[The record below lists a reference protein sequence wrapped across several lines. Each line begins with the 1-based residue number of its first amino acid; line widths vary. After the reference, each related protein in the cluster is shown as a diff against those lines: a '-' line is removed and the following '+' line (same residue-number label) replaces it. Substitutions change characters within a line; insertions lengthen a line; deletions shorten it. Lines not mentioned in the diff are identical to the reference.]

1 MTEKIWDFI
10 ERKKFIIFFMII
22 TLISIYARIVVIDFV
37 SGDYYSCLE
46 PWFYELKENGGLM
59 ALKLDIG
66 NYNLPYLTILALLTY
81 LPVEPI
87 ISIKMVSIICDYIC
101 ALAAMKIVYIV
112 LKENKSKDFFALLV
126 YGIILFLP
134 TVLLN
139 SACWGQADSI
149 YVAFMLLSIV
159 ALLEEKYLKSFI
171 YLGISF
177 AFKLQFIFI
186 LPLFVLIYISK
197 RKFPLYYFLIIPAV
211 NILMCL
217 PAIAFGKPIASCID
231 VYINQ
236 TSQYSSYLS
245 MNFPGV
251 YNLIFPTDIHNY
263 VIAPNKYISK
273 MGVMCTIF
281 VFAIMAFMVLYKKIK
296 FDKQKIIE
304 FGLWSVMI
312 ATFLLP
318 HMHDRYLFAGDILSV
333 LYCIYNKDKLYVP
346 IGISLISMYGYTGF
360 LFGKNPVPI
369 QYLSF
374 MYLVLIVIVTKDIY
388 NKYFNVGVGL
398 DKPEEIDII
407 K

>member
-10 ERKKFIIFFMII
+10 ERKKFIIFFIII
-22 TLISIYARIVVIDFV
+22 TVISLFARIAVIDFV

-46 PWFYELKENGGLM
+46 PWFYQLKNNGGLS
-59 ALKLDIG
+59 ALKLNIG
-66 NYNLPYLTILALLTY
+66 NYNLPYLTILAILTY

-87 ISIKMVSIICDYIC
+87 VSIKMVSIICDYIC
-101 ALAAMKIVYIV
+101 ALAVLKIAYIV
-112 LKENKSKDFFALLV
+112 LKNNKNKDFFALLL
-126 YGIILFLP
+126 YGVVLFLP

-139 SACWGQADSI
+139 SACWGQADAI
-149 YVAFMLLSIV
+149 YVAFILLAIV
-159 ALLEEKYLKSFI
+159 ALLEEKYLKAFI
-171 YLGISF
+171 YLGVSF

-186 LPLFVLIYISK
+186 LPLFILIYISK

-211 NILMCL
+211 NIVMCL
-217 PAIAFGKPIASCID
+217 PAIIAGKPIASCID
-231 VYINQ
+231 IYVSQ
-236 TSQYSSYLS
+236 TSQYSAYLS

-251 YNLIFPTDIHNY
+251 YNLLFPTNSYNY
-263 VIAPNKYISK
+263 VMAPNEYMSK

-281 VFAIMAFMVLYKKIK
+281 VFVIMAFMVLYKKIK
-296 FDKQKIIE
+296 FDKQQIIE

-374 MYLVLIVIVTKDIY
+374 MYLILIFIVTKDIY
-388 NKYFNVGVGL
+388 NKYFNNAEQIETS
-398 DKPEEIDII
+398 K
-407 K
+407 

>member
-10 ERKKFIIFFMII
+10 ERKKFIIFFIII
-22 TLISIYARIVVIDFV
+22 TAISLFARIAVIDFV

-46 PWFYELKENGGLM
+46 PWFYQLKNNGGLS
-59 ALKLDIG
+59 ALKLNIG
-66 NYNLPYLTILALLTY
+66 NYNLPYLTILAILTY

-87 ISIKMVSIICDYIC
+87 VSIKMVSIICDYIC
-101 ALAAMKIVYIV
+101 ALAVLKIAYIV
-112 LKENKSKDFFALLV
+112 LKNNKNKDFFALLL
-126 YGIILFLP
+126 YGVVLFLP

-139 SACWGQADSI
+139 SACWGQADAI
-149 YVAFMLLSIV
+149 YVAFILLAIV
-159 ALLEEKYLKSFI
+159 ALLEEKYLKAFI
-171 YLGISF
+171 YLGVSF

-186 LPLFVLIYISK
+186 LPLFILIYISK

-211 NILMCL
+211 NIVMCL
-217 PAIAFGKPIASCID
+217 PAIIAGKPIASCID
-231 VYINQ
+231 IYVSQ
-236 TSQYSSYLS
+236 TSQYSAYLS

-251 YNLIFPTDIHNY
+251 YNLLFPTNSYNY
-263 VIAPNKYISK
+263 VMAPNEYMSK

-281 VFAIMAFMVLYKKIK
+281 VFVIMAFMVLYKKIK
-296 FDKQKIIE
+296 FDKQQIIE

-374 MYLVLIVIVTKDIY
+374 MYLILIFIVTKDIY
-388 NKYFNVGVGL
+388 NKYFNVGVGVP
-398 DKPEEIDII
+398 DDPSQIENN
-407 K
+407 

>member
-10 ERKKFIIFFMII
+10 ERKKFIIFFIII
-22 TLISIYARIVVIDFV
+22 TAISLFARIAVIDFV

-46 PWFYELKENGGLM
+46 PWFYQLKHNGGLS
-59 ALKLDIG
+59 ALKLNIG

-87 ISIKMVSIICDYIC
+87 VSIKMVSIVCDYIC
-101 ALAAMKIVYIV
+101 ALAVLKIAYIV
-112 LKENKSKDFFALLV
+112 LKNNKNKDFFALLL
-126 YGIILFLP
+126 YGIVLFLP

-139 SACWGQADSI
+139 SACWGQADAI
-149 YVAFMLLSIV
+149 YVAFILLAIV
-159 ALLEEKYLKSFI
+159 ALLEEKYLKAFI
-171 YLGISF
+171 YLGVSF

-186 LPLFVLIYISK
+186 LPLFILIYISK

-211 NILMCL
+211 NIVMCL
-217 PAIAFGKPIASCID
+217 PAIIAGKPIASCID
-231 VYINQ
+231 IYVSQ
-236 TSQYSSYLS
+236 TSQYSAYLS

-251 YNLIFPTDIHNY
+251 YNLIFPTNSYNY
-263 VIAPNKYISK
+263 VMAPNEYMSK

-296 FDKQKIIE
+296 FDKQQIIE

-374 MYLVLIVIVTKDIY
+374 MYLILIVIVTKDIY
-388 NKYFNVGVGL
+388 NKYFVEKSETV
-398 DKPEEIDII
+398 KIQQ
-407 K
+407 

>member
-10 ERKKFIIFFMII
+10 ERKKFIIFFIII
-22 TLISIYARIVVIDFV
+22 TAISLFARIAVIDFV
-37 SGDYYSCLE
+37 SGDYYACLE
-46 PWFYELKENGGLM
+46 PWFYQLKNNGGLS
-59 ALKLDIG
+59 ALKLNIG

-87 ISIKMVSIICDYIC
+87 VSIKMVSIICDYIC
-101 ALAAMKIVYIV
+101 ALAVLKIVYIV
-112 LKENKSKDFFALLV
+112 LKNNKNKDFFALLL
-126 YGIILFLP
+126 YGVVLFLP

-149 YVAFMLLSIV
+149 YVAFILLAIS
-159 ALLEEKYLKSFI
+159 ALLEEKYLRAFI
-171 YLGISF
+171 YLGVSF

-186 LPLFVLIYISK
+186 LPLFILIYMSK

-211 NILMCL
+211 NIIMCL
-217 PAIAFGKPIASCID
+217 PAIIAGKPIASCID
-231 VYINQ
+231 IYVSQ
-236 TSQYSSYLS
+236 TSQYSAYLS

-251 YNLIFPTDIHNY
+251 YNLIFPTNSYNY
-263 VIAPNKYISK
+263 VMAPNEYMSK

-296 FDKQKIIE
+296 FDKQQIIE

-318 HMHDRYLFAGDILSV
+318 HMHDRYLFAGDILSI

-374 MYLVLIVIVTKDIY
+374 MYLMLIVIVTKDIY
-388 NKYFNVGVGL
+388 NKYFVEKLEDV
-398 DKPEEIDII
+398 KTQQ
-407 K
+407 

>member
-10 ERKKFIIFFMII
+10 ERKKFIIFFIII
-22 TLISIYARIVVIDFV
+22 TAISLFARIAVIDFV
-37 SGDYYSCLE
+37 SGDYYACLE
-46 PWFYELKENGGLM
+46 PWFYQLKNNGGLS
-59 ALKLDIG
+59 ALKLNIG
-66 NYNLPYLTILALLTY
+66 NYNLPYLTILAILTY

-87 ISIKMVSIICDYIC
+87 VSIKMVSIICDYIC
-101 ALAAMKIVYIV
+101 ALAVLKIAYIV
-112 LKENKSKDFFALLV
+112 LKNNKNKDFFALLL
-126 YGIILFLP
+126 YGVVLFLP

-139 SACWGQADSI
+139 SACWGQADAI
-149 YVAFMLLSIV
+149 YVAFILLAIV
-159 ALLEEKYLKSFI
+159 ALLEEKYLKAFI
-171 YLGISF
+171 YLGVSF

-186 LPLFVLIYISK
+186 LPLFILIYISK

-211 NILMCL
+211 NIVMCL
-217 PAIAFGKPIASCID
+217 PAIIAGKPIASCID
-231 VYINQ
+231 IYVSQ
-236 TSQYSSYLS
+236 TSQYSAYLS

-251 YNLIFPTDIHNY
+251 YNLLFPTNSYNY
-263 VIAPNKYISK
+263 VMAPNEYMSK

-281 VFAIMAFMVLYKKIK
+281 VFVIMAFMVLYKKIK
-296 FDKQKIIE
+296 FDKQQIIE

-374 MYLVLIVIVTKDIY
+374 MYLILIFIVTKDIY
-388 NKYFNVGVGL
+388 NKYFNNAEQIETS
-398 DKPEEIDII
+398 K
-407 K
+407 

>member
-10 ERKKFIIFFMII
+10 ERKKFIIFFIII
-22 TLISIYARIVVIDFV
+22 TAISLFARIAVIDFV
-37 SGDYYSCLE
+37 SGDYYACLE
-46 PWFYELKENGGLM
+46 PWFYQLKNNGGLS
-59 ALKLDIG
+59 ALKLNIG

-87 ISIKMVSIICDYIC
+87 VSIKMVSIICDYIC
-101 ALAAMKIVYIV
+101 ALAVLKIVYIV
-112 LKENKSKDFFALLV
+112 LKNNKNKDFFALLL
-126 YGIILFLP
+126 YGVVLFLP

-149 YVAFMLLSIV
+149 YVAFILLAIS
-159 ALLEEKYLKSFI
+159 ALLEEKYLKAFI
-171 YLGISF
+171 YLGVSF

-186 LPLFVLIYISK
+186 LPLFILIYMSK

-211 NILMCL
+211 NIIMCL
-217 PAIAFGKPIASCID
+217 PAIIAGKPIASCID
-231 VYINQ
+231 IYVSQ
-236 TSQYSSYLS
+236 TSQYSAYLS

-251 YNLIFPTDIHNY
+251 YNLIFPTNSYNY
-263 VIAPNKYISK
+263 VMAPNEYMSK

-296 FDKQKIIE
+296 FDKQQIIE

-318 HMHDRYLFAGDILSV
+318 HMHDRYLFAGDILSI

-374 MYLVLIVIVTKDIY
+374 MYLMLIVIVTKDIY
-388 NKYFNVGVGL
+388 NKYFVEKLEDV
-398 DKPEEIDII
+398 KTQQ
-407 K
+407 

>member
-10 ERKKFIIFFMII
+10 ERKKFIIFFIII
-22 TLISIYARIVVIDFV
+22 TAISLFARVAVIDFV

-46 PWFYELKENGGLM
+46 PWFYQLKNNGGLS
-59 ALKLDIG
+59 ALKLNIG

-87 ISIKMVSIICDYIC
+87 VSIKMVSIICDYIC
-101 ALAAMKIVYIV
+101 ALAVLKIVYIV
-112 LKENKSKDFFALLV
+112 LKNNKNKDFFALLL
-126 YGIILFLP
+126 YGVVLFLP

-149 YVAFMLLSIV
+149 YVAFILLAIS
-159 ALLEEKYLKSFI
+159 ALLEEKYLKAFI
-171 YLGISF
+171 YLGVSF

-186 LPLFVLIYISK
+186 LPLFILIYMSK

-211 NILMCL
+211 NIIMCL
-217 PAIAFGKPIASCID
+217 PAIIAGKPIASCID
-231 VYINQ
+231 IYVSQ
-236 TSQYSSYLS
+236 TSQYSAYLS

-251 YNLIFPTDIHNY
+251 YNLIFPTNSYNY
-263 VIAPNKYISK
+263 VMAPNEYMSK

-281 VFAIMAFMVLYKKIK
+281 VFVIMAFMVLYKKIK
-296 FDKQKIIE
+296 FDKQQIIE

-374 MYLVLIVIVTKDIY
+374 MYLILIVIVTKDIY
-388 NKYFNVGVGL
+388 NKYFVEKLEDV
-398 DKPEEIDII
+398 KTQQ
-407 K
+407 

>member
-10 ERKKFIIFFMII
+10 ERKKFIIFFIII
-22 TLISIYARIVVIDFV
+22 TVIALLARTSVLNFI
-37 SGDYYSCLE
+37 SGDYYACVE
-46 PWFYELKENGGLM
+46 PWFYELKRNGGLS
-59 ALKLDIG
+59 ALSLDIG
-66 NYNLPYLTILALLTY
+66 NYNLPYLTILAILTY
-81 LPVEPI
+81 LPIEPI
-87 ISIKMVSIICDYIC
+87 VSIKMVSITFDFVC
-101 ALAAMKIVYIV
+101 ALAVMKMVYII
-112 LKENKSKDFFALLV
+112 LKDNKNKDFIALLL
-126 YGIILFLP
+126 YGIVLFLP

-149 YVAFMLLSIV
+149 YVAFILLAIS
-159 ALLEEKYLKSFI
+159 ALLEEKYLKAFI
-171 YLGISF
+171 YLGVSF
-177 AFKLQFIFI
+177 AFKLQFVFI

-211 NILMCL
+211 NIVMCL
-217 PAIAFGKPIASCID
+217 PAIFAGKSITSCID
-231 VYINQ
+231 IYINQ
-236 TSQYSSYLS
+236 TSQYSAYLS

-251 YNLIFPTDIHNY
+251 YNLVFPTNSYNY
-263 VIAPNKYISK
+263 VMAPNEYMSK

-281 VFAIMAFMVLYKKIK
+281 VFAIMAFMVLYKKIE
-296 FDKQKIIE
+296 FNKQKIIE

-374 MYLVLIVIVTKDIY
+374 IYLVLIFIVTKDIY

-398 DKPEEIDII
+398 DQPEEIDSI

>member
-10 ERKKFIIFFMII
+10 ERKKFIIFFIVI
-22 TLISIYARIVVIDFV
+22 TAISLFARIAVIDFV
-37 SGDYYSCLE
+37 SGDYASCLE
-46 PWFYELKENGGLM
+46 PWFYQLKDNGGLS
-59 ALKLDIG
+59 ALKLNIG

-87 ISIKMVSIICDYIC
+87 VSIKMVSIICDYIC
-101 ALAAMKIVYIV
+101 ALAVLKIVYIV
-112 LKENKSKDFFALLV
+112 FKNNKNKDFFALLL
-126 YGIILFLP
+126 YGVVLFLP

-149 YVAFMLLSIV
+149 YVAFILLAIS
-159 ALLEEKYLKSFI
+159 ALLEEKYLKAFI
-171 YLGISF
+171 YLGVSF
-177 AFKLQFIFI
+177 AFKLQFMFI
-186 LPLFVLIYISK
+186 LPLFILIYMSK

-211 NILMCL
+211 NIIMCL
-217 PAIAFGKPIASCID
+217 PAIIAGKPIASCID
-231 VYINQ
+231 IYVSQ
-236 TSQYSSYLS
+236 TSQYSAYLS

-251 YNLIFPTDIHNY
+251 YNLIFPTNSYNY
-263 VIAPNKYISK
+263 VMAPNEYMSK

-296 FDKQKIIE
+296 FDKQQIIE

-388 NKYFNVGVGL
+388 NKYFVEKLEDV
-398 DKPEEIDII
+398 KTQQ
-407 K
+407 

>member
-10 ERKKFIIFFMII
+10 ERKKFIIFFIII
-22 TLISIYARIVVIDFV
+22 TAISLFARIAVIDFV

-46 PWFYELKENGGLM
+46 PWFYQLKHNGGLS
-59 ALKLDIG
+59 ALKLNIG

-81 LPVEPI
+81 LPIEPI
-87 ISIKMVSIICDYIC
+87 VSIKMVSIICDYIC
-101 ALAAMKIVYIV
+101 ALAVLKIVYIV
-112 LKENKSKDFFALLV
+112 LKNNKNKDFFALLL
-126 YGIILFLP
+126 YGVVLFLP

-159 ALLEEKYLKSFI
+159 ALIEKKYLKAFI
-171 YLGISF
+171 YLGVSF
-177 AFKLQFIFI
+177 AFKLQFVFI
-186 LPLFVLIYISK
+186 LPLFILIYISE
-197 RKFPLYYFLIIPAV
+197 RKFPWYYFLIIPAV
-211 NILMCL
+211 NIIMCL
-217 PAIAFGKPIASCID
+217 PAIAFGKPISACID
-231 VYINQ
+231 IYINQ
-236 TSQYSSYLS
+236 TSQYSAYLS

-251 YNLIFPTDIHNY
+251 YNLIFPTNSYNY
-263 VIAPNKYISK
+263 VMAPNEYMSK

-296 FDKQKIIE
+296 FDKQQIIE

-346 IGISLISMYGYTGF
+346 IGISLISIYGYTGF

-374 MYLVLIVIVTKDIY
+374 MYLVLIFIVTKDIY
-388 NKYFNVGVGL
+388 NKYFVEKLEDV
-398 DKPEEIDII
+398 KTQQ
-407 K
+407 

>member
-10 ERKKFIIFFMII
+10 ERKKFIIFFIII
-22 TLISIYARIVVIDFV
+22 TAISLFARIAVIDFV

-46 PWFYELKENGGLM
+46 PWFYQLKNNGGLS
-59 ALKLDIG
+59 ALKLNIG
-66 NYNLPYLTILALLTY
+66 NYNLPYLTILAILTY

-87 ISIKMVSIICDYIC
+87 VSIKMVSIICDYIC
-101 ALAAMKIVYIV
+101 ALAVLKIAYIV
-112 LKENKSKDFFALLV
+112 LKNNKNKDFFALLL
-126 YGIILFLP
+126 YGVVLFLP

-139 SACWGQADSI
+139 SACWGQADAI
-149 YVAFMLLSIV
+149 YVAFILLAIV
-159 ALLEEKYLKSFI
+159 ALLEEKYLKAFI
-171 YLGISF
+171 YLGVSF

-186 LPLFVLIYISK
+186 LPLFILIYISK

-211 NILMCL
+211 NIVMCL
-217 PAIAFGKPIASCID
+217 PAIIAGKPIASCID
-231 VYINQ
+231 IYVSQ
-236 TSQYSSYLS
+236 TSQYSAYLS

-251 YNLIFPTDIHNY
+251 YNLLFPTNSYNY
-263 VIAPNKYISK
+263 VMAPNEYMSK

-281 VFAIMAFMVLYKKIK
+281 VFVIMAFMVLYKKIK
-296 FDKQKIIE
+296 FDKQQIIE

-374 MYLVLIVIVTKDIY
+374 MYLILIFIVTKDIY
-388 NKYFNVGVGL
+388 NKYFNVGVER
-398 DKPEEIDII
+398 P
-407 K
+407 

>member
-10 ERKKFIIFFMII
+10 ERKKFIIFFIVI
-22 TLISIYARIVVIDFV
+22 TAISLFARIAVIDFV
-37 SGDYYSCLE
+37 SGDYASCLE
-46 PWFYELKENGGLM
+46 PWFYQLKDNGGLS
-59 ALKLDIG
+59 ALKLNIG

-87 ISIKMVSIICDYIC
+87 VSIKMVSIICDYIC
-101 ALAAMKIVYIV
+101 ALAVLKIVYIV
-112 LKENKSKDFFALLV
+112 FKNNKNKDFFALLL
-126 YGIILFLP
+126 YGVVLFLP

-149 YVAFMLLSIV
+149 YVAFILLAIS
-159 ALLEEKYLKSFI
+159 ALLEEKYLKAFI
-171 YLGISF
+171 YLGVSF
-177 AFKLQFIFI
+177 AFKLQFMFI
-186 LPLFVLIYISK
+186 LPLFILIYMSK

-211 NILMCL
+211 NIIMCL
-217 PAIAFGKPIASCID
+217 PAIIAGKPIASCID
-231 VYINQ
+231 IYVSQ
-236 TSQYSSYLS
+236 TSQYSAYLS
-245 MNFPGV
+245 MNFPGI
-251 YNLIFPTDIHNY
+251 YNLIFPTNSYNY
-263 VIAPNKYISK
+263 VMAPNEYMSK

-296 FDKQKIIE
+296 FDKQQIIE

-388 NKYFNVGVGL
+388 NKYFVEKVNVQ
-398 DKPEEIDII
+398 I
-407 K
+407 

>member
-1 MTEKIWDFI
+1 MTEKIWNFI
-10 ERKKFIIFFMII
+10 ERKKLIIFFIVI
-22 TLISIYARIVVIDFV
+22 TAISIFARIAVIDFV
-37 SGDYYSCLE
+37 SGDYASCLE
-46 PWFYELKENGGLM
+46 PWFYQLKDNGGLS

-87 ISIKMVSIICDYIC
+87 VSIKMVSIICDYIC
-101 ALAAMKIVYIV
+101 ALAVMKIVYIS
-112 LKENKSKDFFALLV
+112 LKDNKNKDFLALLL
-126 YGIILFLP
+126 YGVVLFLP

-149 YVAFMLLSIV
+149 YVAFILLAIS
-159 ALLEEKYLKSFI
+159 ALLEEKYLKAFI
-171 YLGISF
+171 YLGVSF

-186 LPLFVLIYISK
+186 LPLFILIYMSK

-211 NILMCL
+211 NIIMCL
-217 PAIAFGKPIASCID
+217 PAIIAGKPIASCID
-231 VYINQ
+231 IYVSQ
-236 TSQYSSYLS
+236 TSQYSAYLS

-251 YNLIFPTDIHNY
+251 YNLIFPTNSYNY
-263 VIAPNKYISK
+263 VMAPNEYMSK

-296 FDKQKIIE
+296 FDKQQIIE

-360 LFGKNPVPI
+360 LFGKSPVPI

-374 MYLVLIVIVTKDIY
+374 IYLILIVIVTKDIY
-388 NKYFNVGVGL
+388 NKYFVEKSEDVIL
-398 DKPEEIDII
+398 TDK
-407 K
+407 

>member
-10 ERKKFIIFFMII
+10 ERKKFIIFFIII
-22 TLISIYARIVVIDFV
+22 TAISLFARVAVIDFV

-46 PWFYELKENGGLM
+46 PWFYQLKNNGGLS
-59 ALKLDIG
+59 ALKLNIG

-87 ISIKMVSIICDYIC
+87 VSIKMVSIICDYIC
-101 ALAAMKIVYIV
+101 ALAVLKIVYIV
-112 LKENKSKDFFALLV
+112 LKNNKNKDFFALLL
-126 YGIILFLP
+126 YGVVLFLP

-149 YVAFMLLSIV
+149 YVAFILLAIS
-159 ALLEEKYLKSFI
+159 ALLEEKYLKAFI
-171 YLGISF
+171 YLGVSF

-186 LPLFVLIYISK
+186 LPLFILIYMSK

-211 NILMCL
+211 NIIMCL
-217 PAIAFGKPIASCID
+217 PAIIAGKPIASCID
-231 VYINQ
+231 IYVSQ
-236 TSQYSSYLS
+236 TSQYSAYLS

-251 YNLIFPTDIHNY
+251 YNLIFPTNSYNY
-263 VIAPNKYISK
+263 VMAPNEYMSK

-281 VFAIMAFMVLYKKIK
+281 VFVIMAFMVLYKKIK
-296 FDKQKIIE
+296 FDKQQIIE

-374 MYLVLIVIVTKDIY
+374 MYLILIVIVTKDIY
-388 NKYFNVGVGL
+388 NKYFVEKL
-398 DKPEEIDII
+398 EEITNM
-407 K
+407 

>member
-10 ERKKFIIFFMII
+10 ERKKFIIFFIII
-22 TLISIYARIVVIDFV
+22 TAISLFARIAVIDFV

-46 PWFYELKENGGLM
+46 PWFYQLKHNGGLS
-59 ALKLDIG
+59 ALKLNIG

-87 ISIKMVSIICDYIC
+87 VSIKMVSIICDYIC
-101 ALAAMKIVYIV
+101 ALAVLKIAYIV
-112 LKENKSKDFFALLV
+112 LKNNKNKDFFALLL
-126 YGIILFLP
+126 YGIVLFLP

-139 SACWGQADSI
+139 SACWGQADAI
-149 YVAFMLLSIV
+149 YVAFILLAIV
-159 ALLEEKYLKSFI
+159 ALLEEKYLKAFI
-171 YLGISF
+171 YLGVSF

-186 LPLFVLIYISK
+186 LPLFILIYISK

-211 NILMCL
+211 NIVMCL
-217 PAIAFGKPIASCID
+217 PAIIAGKPIASCID
-231 VYINQ
+231 IYVSQ
-236 TSQYSSYLS
+236 TSQYSAYLS

-251 YNLIFPTDIHNY
+251 YNLIFPTNSYNY
-263 VIAPNKYISK
+263 VMAPNEYMSK

-281 VFAIMAFMVLYKKIK
+281 VFVIMAFMVLYKKIK
-296 FDKQKIIE
+296 FDKQQIIE

-374 MYLVLIVIVTKDIY
+374 MYLILIVIVTKDIY
-388 NKYFNVGVGL
+388 NKYFNNI
-398 DKPEEIDII
+398 EEIETS

>member
-1 MTEKIWDFI
+1 MTEKIWNFI
-10 ERKKFIIFFMII
+10 ERKKFIIFFIII
-22 TLISIYARIVVIDFV
+22 TAISLFARIAVIDFV

-46 PWFYELKENGGLM
+46 PWFYQLKHNGGLS
-59 ALKLDIG
+59 ALKLNIG

-87 ISIKMVSIICDYIC
+87 VSIKMVSIICDYIC
-101 ALAAMKIVYIV
+101 ALAVLKIVYIV
-112 LKENKSKDFFALLV
+112 LKNNKNKDFFALLL
-126 YGIILFLP
+126 YGVVLFLP
-134 TVLLN
+134 TILLN

-159 ALLEEKYLKSFI
+159 ALIEKKYLKAFI
-171 YLGISF
+171 YLGVSF
-177 AFKLQFIFI
+177 AFKLQFVFI
-186 LPLFVLIYISK
+186 LPLFILIYISG
-197 RKFPLYYFLIIPAV
+197 RKFPWYYFLIIPAV
-211 NILMCL
+211 NIIMCL
-217 PAIAFGKPIASCID
+217 PAIAFGKPISACID
-231 VYINQ
+231 IYINQ
-236 TSQYSSYLS
+236 TSQYSAYLS

-251 YNLIFPTDIHNY
+251 YNLIFPTNSYNY
-263 VIAPNKYISK
+263 VMAPNEYMSK

-281 VFAIMAFMVLYKKIK
+281 VFVIMAFMVLYKKIK
-296 FDKQKIIE
+296 FDKQQIIE

-374 MYLVLIVIVTKDIY
+374 MYLILIVIVTKDIY
-388 NKYFNVGVGL
+388 NKYFVEKLEDV
-398 DKPEEIDII
+398 KTQQ
-407 K
+407 